1 MPHHARID
9 PADVRRCH
17 ADGMRDAAIGRLLGC
32 TARYVC
38 QVRARLGL
46 PNSHGR
52 NKAWTTADTER
63 LQRLHAAG
71 HTLPD
76 IAESL
81 GRTTLSVRDR
91 IRKLQG
97 KKL

>member
-1 MPHHARID
+1 MPHHAKID

-17 ADGMRDAAIGRLLGC
+17 ADGMRDAAIGKLLGC

-38 QVRARLGL
+38 QVRHRLGL

-52 NKAWTTADTER
+52 SKAWTPADTER
-63 LQRLHAAG
+63 LQSLHAAG
-71 HTLPD
+71 RNLID
-76 IAESL
+76 IAETL
-81 GRTTLSVRDR
+81 GRTVFSVRDR
-91 IRKLQG
+91 LRILQG

>member
-1 MPHHARID
+1 MAHHARID

-17 ADGMRDAAIGRLLGC
+17 ADGMKDAAIGRLLGC

-38 QVRARLGL
+38 QVRRRIGL

-52 NKAWTTADTER
+52 NKVWTPADTER
-63 LQRLHAAG
+63 LRHLHAAG
-71 HTLPD
+71 RTLPE
-76 IAESL
+76 IAETL

-91 IRKLQG
+91 LRKLQG